1 MTAIVNT
8 TNAIKNTK
16 SDIGTVLIGIGEQKD
31 QVTAA
36 PIMLANQ
43 YKHELEQLAFRVKK
57 SKSKRE
63 TLLDFF
69 MSSTDG
75 TTFRARY
82 EKLKK
87 LGDTKTK
94 EQYEEQDAMLRQ
106 QNAACTL
113 LGRACDVALGVK
125 ALRDVAK
132 CKVLIERVPNQKI
145 YVCYVSHDME
155 GDRDHATF
163 NSTQLQGAAEALMSP
178 DMTIQQLKK
187 ACVGGRSAAEEK
199 GGIDKVAVKDL
210 PQVLKAVDTTI
221 AGLEK
226 TGSNSDALGLLWA
239 RLDATLSLEE
249 KNKARATFNAEA
261 AKEAVADVRAKQ
273 AIENASGIGRA
284 KAAASKKSA

>member
-1 MTAIVNT
+1 MTIV
-8 TNAIKNTK
+8 TNSEVTLKNK
-16 SDIGTVLIGIGEQKD
+16 SDIGTVLIGIGEQKA

-36 PIMLANQ
+36 PIMLAKQ
-43 YKHELEQLAFRVKK
+43 YQGELEALAFRVKK

-63 TLLDFF
+63 TLLEFF
-69 MSSTDG
+69 MSNTTG

-94 EQYEEQDAMLRQ
+94 EQYEEQDTMLGQ
-106 QNAACTL
+106 QNNACTL

-125 ALRDVAK
+125 ALREVAK
-132 CKVLIERVPNQKI
+132 CKVLIEKVPNQKV

-155 GDRDHATF
+155 GDRDHTTF
-163 NSTQLQGAAEALMSP
+163 NSTQLQGAAEATFSA

-187 ACVGGRSAAEEK
+187 QCISGRSAAEEK
-199 GGIDKVAVKDL
+199 GGIDKVATKDIAKVSNAL
-210 PQVLKAVDTTI
+210 DTSI

-226 TGSNSDALGLLWA
+226 LGTNAEALGLLWA
-239 RLDATLSLEE
+239 RLDASLSLEE

-261 AKEAVADVRAKQ
+261 AKEAVVAAKVKQ
-273 AIENASGIGRA
+273 AA
-284 KAAASKKSA
+284 KGDAHRRTA